1 VKVTQSRNFVKSSVY
16 RRGLR
21 VLGNGLL
28 TSEGD
33 SGSVSAVWF
42 NRLFTRSGLQ
52 PMEMVA
58 YTNRLLDRWQ
68 DGFIRD
74 VHQDMMSLT
83 SEIVSKALFDVD
95 ITSEAEG
102 VQVALDAVMDFNA
115 QLSQYF
121 QVGYPPSNLRYQR
134 AIQQLDDCL
143 SNYQSATSE

>member
-1 VKVTQSRNFVKSSVY
+1 VLVTQSRNFVKSSVY

-33 SGSVSAVWF
+33 FWQRQR
-42 NRLFTRSGLQ
+42 RLVQ
-52 PMEMVA
+52 PAFHQERIAAYGDVMVA

-68 DGFIRD
+68 DGFCD

-115 QLSQYF
+115 QLSNHIYF
-121 QVGYPPSNLRYQR
+121 QVGYPLPVT
-134 AIQQLDDCL
+134 C
-143 SNYQSATSE
+143 ATNELFNN